1 MIGNK
6 VVCIK
11 DQALDS
17 MNPEPILEI
26 DKIFTIRDVSWSIDK
41 SRKYYVAVS
50 DKGETTGWISANYF
64 KTLSEVREEK
74 LNQIL

>member
-1 MIGNK
+1 MIGTK

-11 DQALDS
+11 GQDLNS

-64 KTLSEVREEK
+64 IPLSEIREEK

>member
-11 DQALDS
+11 GQALAL
-17 MNPEPILEI
+17 EPILEI
-26 DKIFTIRDVSWSIDK
+26 DKIYTVSDVSWSHDK
-41 SRKYYVAVS
+41 SRKYYMIVS
-50 DKGETTGWISANYF
+50 DKGETIGWISANYF

-74 LNQIL
+74 INQILK

>member
-11 DQALDS
+11 GQDLDS

-50 DKGETTGWISANYF
+50 DKGEKTGWISANYF